1 MGCDGSL
8 FLGAT
13 DKGNV
18 SPARTR
24 KRWWWVL
31 VAEGEAVSCERSVGD
46 GEIVDI
52 TIEANRRDR

>member
-1 MGCDGSL
+1 M
-8 FLGAT
+8 GAT

-52 TIEANRRDR
+52 TIEASRRDR